1 MAIRKVVTKGDETLL
16 KRSREVGEITPK
28 ILMLLDD
35 MAETLVDE
43 NGAGLAAPQVG
54 VLRRIAVIDVGEGLI
69 ELINPVILETEG
81 TQEEIE
87 GCLSI
92 PGVLGVVRR
101 PARVVVEALN
111 REGKLRK
118 VEGTELLA
126 RALCHEIDHL
136 DGVLFDSKVV
146 RLLTED
152 EMEALRVAAEK
163 DEDEEVM

>member
-111 REGKLRK
+111 REAKLRK

-146 RLLTED
+146 RLLNED

-163 DEDEEVM
+163 GEDEEVM

>member
-146 RLLTED
+146 RLLNED

-163 DEDEEVM
+163 GEDEEVM